1 MSDFSFIDLFAGI
14 GGMRIAFE
22 DLGGKCVFA
31 SEIEPHAAKVYED
44 NFGMKPQ
51 HDITELDPTDKKQL
65 KKFDILLGGFPCQPF
80 SMAGKR
86 EGFNDDRGKMFNYID
101 LILEKRQPKAFLLEN
116 VKGLVSNNKG
126 ETLQYIMHRLDSLG
140 YYAKYKVLNSADY
153 NVPQKRERIYI
164 VGFRKDTGIDDFEF
178 PAPLDIGPDERKNIG
193 SVRTRVSVPP
203 EYYLS
208 QGYLDCLKRHRIE
221 QQKKGRGYSYYVM
234 KDDSEIPNTLLGG
247 GMGRE
252 RNLIIDHNIR
262 ERTTRTHRKT
272 PLNDEDVRT
281 LTPKEFLRIQGF
293 PEDFT
298 IDVAK
303 TYAYKLLGN
312 SVAIDVIYYIGLE
325 MMKCLKSKGE
335 ISTFTVRDSDSQKYI
350 YDLTRVE

>member
-1 MSDFSFIDLFAGI
+1 M
-14 GGMRIAFE
+14 
-22 DLGGKCVFA
+22 
-31 SEIEPHAAKVYED
+31 
-44 NFGMKPQ
+44 
-51 HDITELDPTDKKQL
+51 
-65 KKFDILLGGFPCQPF
+65 
-80 SMAGKR
+80 
-86 EGFNDDRGKMFNYID
+86 
-101 LILEKRQPKAFLLEN
+101 
-116 VKGLVSNNKG
+116 
-126 ETLQYIMHRLDSLG
+126 
-140 YYAKYKVLNSADY
+140 
-153 NVPQKRERIYI
+153 
-164 VGFRKDTGIDDFEF
+164 
-178 PAPLDIGPDERKNIG
+178 
-193 SVRTRVSVPP
+193 SVPP

-335 ISTFTVRDSDSQKYI
+335 ISTFTVRDSDSQKYV